1 MPVNFCLLKVDLP
14 LHNLARWSR
23 WLDFQMENRQHNGEF
38 NIKLLSCHLTAQT
51 SYFGLMECCQ
61 LPHTP
66 LLSLENKELFFNGKD
81 FFFKH
86 DIPFL
91 KAVFPVCNH
100 FNVCILYMHSHIPP
114 CYFYQGNI
122 SISILLMGLPFTFCF
137 RWPYIWNKGSVNCH
151 CQWCSPRLLNLYLTP
166 FCYSSASV
174 KILYFWKEGIK
185 FDSKGRKVS
194 MESSSFFHHLSNA
207 MVTLSNT
214 LFQEVTGFFLPA
226 WIMPSV
232 H

>member
-1 MPVNFCLLKVDLP
+1 MAWDICKTYLSQGLNQSLTAFIIHAPATLSPAKHIHFYRGTGAFKHCLAMPHIFPNEMPVNFCLLKVDLP

-151 CQWCSPRLLNLYLTP
+151 CQWCSPR
-166 FCYSSASV
+166 
-174 KILYFWKEGIK
+174 
-185 FDSKGRKVS
+185 
-194 MESSSFFHHLSNA
+194 
-207 MVTLSNT
+207 
-214 LFQEVTGFFLPA
+214 
-226 WIMPSV
+226 
-232 H
+232 